1 MNALAIFRISILV
14 GLLLGIASVVIAQG
28 QERPTTAD
36 QALQE
41 LKVGND
47 HHANHRYTHPHETPK
62 RQHELAAGQ
71 NPHAVVL
78 GCADSRVPPEI
89 IFDQGLGDLF
99 TVRVAGNVA
108 GVNEL
113 ASIEYAV
120 EHLHSPLLVVM
131 GHQKCGAVSAAVEG
145 GEADGHLPDLIKAIQ
160 PAVDKAKGMP
170 GDAIENAVRNNV
182 EMVVKQVPSQPVLA
196 PFVKQGKL
204 RVVGAVYS
212 LDTGR
217 VTWLSDTVEFP
228 AQKGNEVSSRPYTPA
243 TSQ

>member
-1 MNALAIFRISILV
+1 MSALSKLRISILG
-14 GLLLGIASVVIAQG
+14 GLILGICSAVMMHG
-28 QERPTTAD
+28 QDQPTPAD

-47 HHANHRYTHPHETPK
+47 HHANHRYRHPHETPK
-62 RQHELAAGQ
+62 RQRELAAGQ
-71 NPHAVVL
+71 NPHAIVL

-120 EHLHSPLLVVM
+120 EHLHTPLLVVM

-145 GEADGHLPDLIKAIQ
+145 GEAGGHLPDLIKAIQ

-182 EMVVKQVPSQPVLA
+182 EMVVKKLRSEPVLA

-212 LDTGR
+212 LDSGK
-217 VTWLSDTVEFP
+217 VTWLPD
-228 AQKGNEVSSRPYTPA
+228 RPE
-243 TSQ
+243 

>member
-1 MNALAIFRISILV
+1 MNALSKFRVTILL
-14 GLLLGIASVVIAQG
+14 GLLLGATSVALLPR
-28 QERPTTAD
+28 QEQPPTAEMS
-36 QALQE
+36 LQE
-41 LKVGND
+41 LKDGNK
-47 HHANHRYTHPHETPK
+47 HHANHRYTHPHETQK

-71 NPHAVVL
+71 NPHAVIL

-120 EHLHSPLLVVM
+120 EHLHTPLLVVM

-145 GEADGHLPDLIKAIQ
+145 GEAGGHLPDLLKAIQ

-182 EMVVKQVPSQPVLA
+182 EMVGEQLRASQPVLA
-196 PFVKQGKL
+196 TFVKQGKL
-204 RVVGAVYS
+204 RIIGAVYS
-212 LDTGR
+212 LDTGK
-217 VTWLSDTVEFP
+217 VTWLPEPTEMTAENV
-228 AQKGNEVSSRPYTPA
+228 KK
-243 TSQ
+243 

>member
-1 MNALAIFRISILV
+1 MNALSKLRISILL
-14 GLLLGIASVVIAQG
+14 GLVLGTSSVAVVHS
-28 QERPTTAD
+28 QEQPTKAD
-36 QALQE
+36 QALRE
-41 LKVGND
+41 LRVGND
-47 HHANHRYTHPHETPK
+47 HHANHRYSHPHETPK
-62 RQHELAAGQ
+62 RQHELVGGQ
-71 NPHAVVL
+71 NPHAVIL

-120 EHLHSPLLVVM
+120 EHLHTPLVVVM

-145 GEADGHLPDLIKAIQ
+145 AGEGDHLPDLIKAIQ
-160 PAVDKAKGMP
+160 PAVDKAKHMP
-170 GDAIENAVRNNV
+170 GNVVENAVRNNV
-182 EMVVKQVPSQPVLA
+182 EMVVKQVRSQPVLA

-212 LDTGR
+212 LDTGK
-217 VTWLSDTVEFP
+217 VTWFSDSVE
-228 AQKGNEVSSRPYTPA
+228 
-243 TSQ
+243 